1 MYGCG
6 DATPRWLKGGTS
18 RRYAALVVSLASMP
32 AREADDSAPQLQ
44 GQSPGWLIS
53 GTGLLQVED
62 FSHLV
67 LIVSTDLGINPAR
80 SDPRLCV
87 AWRITSDLWVLSPNS
102 PISRSGTAQVAPLLG
117 TSALGMY
124 GMRVVQAALEK
135 GRATT
140 FSQLSSAGL
149 LPAET
154 RSYVPAVLAAM
165 ELLGS
170 PRPDPP
176 NPEKT
181 QGDGRVYASAGV
193 AN

>member
-87 AWRITSDLWVLSPNS
+87 TWRTHQICGCYPPKVPYPALELRKLPHC
-102 PISRSGTAQVAPLLG
+102 
-117 TSALGMY
+117 SALGMY